1 MQKRSTTP
9 AKLMATVRGWFGNL
23 NGGRRSHALSAV
35 QRRRRRVAL
44 VAVLIGALAGL
55 IELPLP
61 LEDAYRTARAELRA
75 RNAPDDIVVI
85 AIDDATMDELGW
97 QPPTRSHDAVLL
109 TRLFEKGTSRVLFDR
124 AYASPAQPDEDRAF
138 VEALR
143 RFKGRVWLGAMPKTD
158 NGLNQHDGLMPTP
171 ALRSEALLASM
182 VGQAAPFG
190 LAVRFPTS
198 SKIDGQDIPSISA
211 VLASYSGEEIW
222 YRPDWAFEVKTIP
235 TLSYADVIFDR
246 VPASALS
253 GKKVVVA
260 PTHLNSPDLHRL
272 PMGDQMPG
280 VYFHVLGAHTLK
292 DGAPL
297 ELSWYPALLFALAII
312 IAQTRKAHPS
322 RRLTWTAVAIL
333 SLAPLAL
340 DRLGVYFEIFPAMI
354 AMGIA
359 ARGLKRV
366 ALGKYEDATSL
377 LKLEA
382 TAGDGTAPQSDVY
395 ALRLLNLPNRKQGD
409 AAHGAA
415 QFMEKV
421 ARLVAQADP
430 SLSIDT
436 EFAVEGDTLVWCAPA
451 LSRSE
456 IGEHGEGLLA
466 IVRHTLGKDRQ
477 GTKLGAVL
485 GVDVNHEMDLR
496 RRISHAMLAC
506 ERCSYLRNDLCI
518 SDEAHVS
525 EIERHQK
532 LLADLES
539 AIEDEKIE
547 LGYQPKIDLPSGRIV
562 GAEALLR
569 WHHPELGPIA
579 AQEAVKLAEDH
590 DLIDELTLYVVDR
603 AMSDLGDILGS
614 HPEFRVSINFCSR
627 TLTRGDITEDV
638 ALILSKHDVPARNII
653 IEITESVLL
662 DFESTRR
669 TIADLVAL
677 GAQVSI
683 DDFGTGY
690 SNLEYIRQLPS
701 AELKIDRRFVS
712 SVGSSEDGDEL
723 VRGTIELA
731 HSMSKSV
738 VAEGVE
744 KKETADRLRA
754 LGCDMAQGYYFSQ
767 AIPAKALAKLLKDA
781 RMAA

>member
-1 MQKRSTTP
+1 MQKRSTTL
-9 AKLMATVRGWFGNL
+9 AKLLATVRGWFGNL
-23 NGGRRSHALSAV
+23 KGGRRSHALSAI
-35 QRRRRRVAL
+35 QRRRRRVAV
-44 VAVLIGALAGL
+44 VALIIGALAGL

-85 AIDDATMDELGW
+85 AIDDATMSELGW
-97 QPPTRSHDAVLL
+97 QPPTRAHDAVLL

-124 AYASPAQPDEDRAF
+124 AYPSPTQPDEDRAF
-138 VEALR
+138 AEALR
-143 RFKGRVWLGAMPKTD
+143 RFKGRVWLGAMPKAD
-158 NGLNQHDGLMPTP
+158 NGLHQHDGLMPMR
-171 ALRSEALLASM
+171 ALRSEASLASM
-182 VGQAAPFG
+182 MGLAAPFG

-198 SKIDGQDIPSISA
+198 SEIEGETIPSISA
-211 VLASYSGEEIW
+211 VLASYSGQEIW
-222 YRPDWAFEVKTIP
+222 YRPDWAFRAKTIP

-272 PMGDQMPG
+272 PLGQQIPG

-322 RRLTWTAVAIL
+322 RRLNWTAFAIL

-340 DRLGVYFEIFPAMI
+340 DRVGVYFEIFPAMI
-354 AMGIA
+354 ALGIA

-382 TAGDGTAPQSDVY
+382 AAGDGAAPKSDVY
-395 ALRLLNLPNRKQGD
+395 ALRLLNLRNRKEGD
-409 AAHGAA
+409 ASGGAA

-496 RRISHAMLAC
+496 TRISHAMLAC

-518 SDEAHVS
+518 SDAAHVS
-525 EIERHQK
+525 EIERRQQ

-539 AIEDEKIE
+539 AIENEKIE

-603 AMSDLGDILGS
+603 AMSDLRDLLGS
-614 HPEFRVSINFCSR
+614 HPEFRVSLNFCSR

-669 TIADLVAL
+669 TISDLVAL

-731 HSMSKSV
+731 HSMSKAV

-754 LGCDMAQGYYFSQ
+754 LGCDMAQGYYFSR